1 MNHWELSASFDLY
14 STIFWSVTYIE
25 CIRIGL
31 QKKTYCVPFFAIC
44 MNMAWETLS
53 LIDYLNHDGTNA
65 ALYFTYAVW
74 MLLDIGIVC
83 TYLLYGKKELKAFL
97 SSWGIQDYTHVNKL
111 FIARTLFGFAVVIG
125 VILYL
130 YFNVVSWKG
139 YFSFINNLIMS
150 ALFISML
157 YMRKNT
163 RGQSMSIAIT
173 KCIGTLCAT
182 ITMILGNHEALTIIG
197 IICFVLDVIY
207 VILLSKRANSAI
219 GE

>member
-14 STIFWSVTYIE
+14 LTIFWSVAYIE

-31 QKKTYCVPFFAIC
+31 QKKTYCMPFFAIC
-44 MNMAWETLS
+44 MNMTWETLS

-150 ALFISML
+150 ALFIGMFFL
-157 YMRKNT
+157 R
-163 RGQSMSIAIT
+163 RGGNSQSLSIAIT

-182 ITMILGNHEALTIIG
+182 ITMILGGNTTLWIIG
-197 IICFVLDVIY
+197 VFCFIIDIVYICI
-207 VILLSKRANSAI
+207 ILHSMRMS
-219 GE
+219 